1 MPQRESDEE
10 PVCSSGALAT
20 QKDNGSSAESVL
32 IAVKKNPCSVRRLSA
47 EKVGLVLKATVSRL
61 AAMNRFLWCRL

>member
-47 EKVGLVLKATVSRL
+47 EKAGLAR
-61 AAMNRFLWCRL
+61 